1 MARTTAPKVKFE
13 PFLDGLCDLWQLDES
28 RMPVLLQ
35 SGIRFQNRVVG
46 FKRNFT
52 AEQAGRT
59 VQKLIRIPQNPQVKK
74 GTFVVIGQEQYTVLQ
89 AQNIPDTVPR
99 CTDLTLEQPDV
110 LLEFNSE
117 EAGAGGRV

>member
-1 MARTTAPKVKFE
+1 MARITQKVKFE
-13 PFLDGLCDLWQLDES
+13 PFLDGLCDLWQLDEN
-28 RMPVLLQ
+28 RNPVPLQ
-35 SGIRFQNRVVG
+35 AGIRFQNRVVG

-59 VQKLIRIPQNPQVKK
+59 VQKLIRIPQNPKVTK
-74 GTFVVIGQEQYTVLQ
+74 GTFVVIGQEQYSVLQ
-89 AQNIPDTVPR
+89 AQNIPDTIPR

-110 LLEFNSE
+110 LLEFDSG

>member
-1 MARTTAPKVKFE
+1 MARTTQKVKFE
-13 PFLDGLCDLWQLDES
+13 SFLDGLCDLWQLDES
-28 RMPVLLQ
+28 RNPALLQ
-35 SGIRFQNRVVG
+35 AGIRFQNRVVG

-110 LLEFNSE
+110 LLDFHSE

>member
-1 MARTTAPKVKFE
+1 MAKAAQRVKFE
-13 PFLDGLCDLWQLDES
+13 PFLDGLCDLWQLDVN
-28 RMPVLLQ
+28 RNPVPLQ
-35 SGIRFQNRVVG
+35 AGIRFQNRIVG

-59 VQKLIRIPQNPQVKK
+59 VQKLIRIPQNPKVTK
-74 GTFVVIGQEQYTVLQ
+74 GTFVVIGQEQYSVLQ
-89 AQNIPDTVPR
+89 AQNIPDTIPR

-110 LLEFNSE
+110 LLEFDSG

>member
-1 MARTTAPKVKFE
+1 MAKTSQRVKFE
-13 PFLDGLCDLWQLDES
+13 SFLDGLCDLWQLDEN
-28 RMPVLLQ
+28 RNPVLLQ
-35 SGIRFQNRVVG
+35 AGIRFQNRVVG

-59 VQKLIRIPQNPQVKK
+59 VQKLIRIPQNPQVTK

-89 AQNIPDTVPR
+89 AQNIPDTIPK

-110 LLEFNSE
+110 LLEFDPR

>member
-1 MARTTAPKVKFE
+1 MAKTSQRVKFE
-13 PFLDGLCDLWQLDES
+13 SFLDGLCDLWQLDEN
-28 RMPVLLQ
+28 RNPVLLQ
-35 SGIRFQNRVVG
+35 AGIRFQNRVVG

-59 VQKLIRIPQNPQVKK
+59 VQKLIRIPQNPKVTK

-89 AQNIPDTVPR
+89 AQNIPDTIPR

-110 LLEFNSE
+110 LLEFDPG

>member
-1 MARTTAPKVKFE
+1 MAKAAQRVKFE
-13 PFLDGLCDLWQLDES
+13 SFLDGLCDLWQLDEN
-28 RMPVLLQ
+28 RNPVPLQ
-35 SGIRFQNRVVG
+35 AGIRFQNRVVG

-59 VQKLIRIPQNPQVKK
+59 VQKLIRIPQNPKVTK
-74 GTFVVIGQEQYTVLQ
+74 GTFVVIGQEQYSVLQ
-89 AQNIPDTVPR
+89 AQNIPDTIPR

-110 LLEFNSE
+110 LLEFDSG

>member
-1 MARTTAPKVKFE
+1 MAKTSQRVKFE
-13 PFLDGLCDLWQLDES
+13 SFLDGLCDLWQLDEN
-28 RMPVLLQ
+28 RNPVILQ
-35 SGIRFQNRVVG
+35 AGIRFQNRVVG

-59 VQKLIRIPQNPQVKK
+59 VQKLIRIPQNPKVTK

-89 AQNIPDTVPR
+89 AQNIPDTIPR

-110 LLEFNSE
+110 LLEFDPG

>member
-1 MARTTAPKVKFE
+1 MAKTTQKVKFE
-13 PFLDGLCDLWQLDES
+13 SFLDGLCALWQLDEN
-28 RMPVLLQ
+28 RNPVLLQ

-59 VQKLIRIPQNPQVKK
+59 IQKLIRIPQNPLVKK

-110 LLEFNSE
+110 LLEFNAG
-117 EAGAGGRV
+117 EAGASGRV

>member
-1 MARTTAPKVKFE
+1 MAKASQHVKFE
-13 PFLDGLCDLWQLDES
+13 SFLDGLCDLWQLDEA
-28 RMPVLLQ
+28 RKPVLLQ
-35 SGIRFQNRVVG
+35 AGIRFQNRVVG

-59 VQKLIRIPQNPQVKK
+59 VQKLIRIPQNPKVKK

-89 AQNIPDTVPR
+89 AQNIPDTIPR

-110 LLEFNSE
+110 LLEFDAG

>member
-1 MARTTAPKVKFE
+1 MAKTSQRVKFE
-13 PFLDGLCDLWQLDES
+13 SFLDGLCDLWQLDEN
-28 RMPVLLQ
+28 RNPVLLQ
-35 SGIRFQNRVVG
+35 AGIRFQNRVVG

-59 VQKLIRIPQNPQVKK
+59 VQKLIRIPQNPKVIK

-89 AQNIPDTVPR
+89 AQNIPDTIPR

-110 LLEFNSE
+110 LLEFDPR

>member
-1 MARTTAPKVKFE
+1 MAKTTQKVKFE
-13 PFLDGLCDLWQLDES
+13 PFLDGLCALWQLDEN
-28 RMPVLLQ
+28 RNPVPLQ
-35 SGIRFQNRVVG
+35 AGIRFQNRVVG

-59 VQKLIRIPQNPQVKK
+59 VQKLIRIPQNPKVTK
-74 GTFVVIGQEQYTVLQ
+74 GTFVVIGQEQYSVLQ
-89 AQNIPDTVPR
+89 AQNIPDTIPR

-110 LLEFNSE
+110 LLEFDSG

>member
-1 MARTTAPKVKFE
+1 MARQSQHVKFE
-13 PFLDGLCDLWQLDES
+13 SFLDGLCDLWQLDEN
-28 RMPVLLQ
+28 RKPVLLQ
-35 SGIRFQNRVVG
+35 DGIRFQNRVVG

-59 VQKLIRIPQNPQVKK
+59 VQKLIRIPQNPKVKK

-89 AQNIPDTVPR
+89 AQNIPDTIPR
-99 CTDLTLEQPDV
+99 CTDLTLEQPDI
-110 LLEFNSE
+110 LLEFDSG